1 MLMWEEAAIK
11 DDVIEYDIAFNII
24 YIMRTHV
31 VVAKL
36 RCPSLTKLDM
46 SALQSHHSDHCFQ
59 RMRLMTA
66 YGTEFFSMRDVNR
79 LRILQDVIDR
89 NLRPGLAAEMLGITP
104 RHCSRLLKRYRQSGA
119 LGMNNQSRGRTG
131 NRLLS
136 ASLTDQ
142 ALNIIRKRYADF
154 GPTLGRS
161 GLKVSRLCL
170 GCMSYGEPERLPQP
184 WSLDE
189 KASRPLI
196 RQALEAG
203 INFFDTANIY
213 SGGSSEEITGK
224 ALREMARRDEIVVA
238 TKTFFPWRNSPNT
251 GFLSRKAIFQSID
264 DSLMRLGMDYVDLFQ
279 IHRFD
284 YSTPVEETM
293 EALHDVVKAGKARY
307 IGASSMEAWR
317 FAKMQHTAER
327 NGWTRFITMQPQYNL
342 LYREEERE
350 MLPLCEDQGVGVIP
364 WSPMARGRLTRDW
377 SVTSRRTQNDAFALK
392 MYENAA
398 LLDKPVIDVVASI
411 AEKHAVPRAHVAI
424 AWLLSKSVIT
434 APIIGATK
442 PEHLSTAISALD
454 FSLSDAEITE
464 LEARYLPHPVDGIIP
479 PLPDTPPSLTPPSAI
494 QNY

>member
-1 MLMWEEAAIK
+1 MK
-11 DDVIEYDIAFNII
+11 Y
-24 YIMRTHV
+24 
-31 VVAKL
+31 
-36 RCPSLTKLDM
+36 
-46 SALQSHHSDHCFQ
+46 
-59 RMRLMTA
+59 
-66 YGTEFFSMRDVNR
+66 VN
-79 LRILQDVIDR
+79 
-89 NLRPGLAAEMLGITP
+89 
-104 RHCSRLLKRYRQSGA
+104 
-119 LGMNNQSRGRTG
+119 
-131 NRLLS
+131 
-136 ASLTDQ
+136 
-142 ALNIIRKRYADF
+142 
-154 GPTLGRS
+154 LGRS

-213 SGGSSEEITGK
+213 SGGSSEEI
-224 ALREMARRDEIVVA
+224 
-238 TKTFFPWRNSPNT
+238 
-251 GFLSRKAIFQSID
+251 
-264 DSLMRLGMDYVDLFQ
+264 
-279 IHRFD
+279 
-284 YSTPVEETM
+284 
-293 EALHDVVKAGKARY
+293 
-307 IGASSMEAWR
+307 
-317 FAKMQHTAER
+317 
-327 NGWTRFITMQPQYNL
+327 
-342 LYREEERE
+342 EERE

>member
-1 MLMWEEAAIK
+1 MK
-11 DDVIEYDIAFNII
+11 Y
-24 YIMRTHV
+24 
-31 VVAKL
+31 
-36 RCPSLTKLDM
+36 
-46 SALQSHHSDHCFQ
+46 
-59 RMRLMTA
+59 
-66 YGTEFFSMRDVNR
+66 VN
-79 LRILQDVIDR
+79 
-89 NLRPGLAAEMLGITP
+89 
-104 RHCSRLLKRYRQSGA
+104 
-119 LGMNNQSRGRTG
+119 
-131 NRLLS
+131 
-136 ASLTDQ
+136 
-142 ALNIIRKRYADF
+142 
-154 GPTLGRS
+154 LGRS

-213 SGGSSEEITGK
+213 SGGSSEEI
-224 ALREMARRDEIVVA
+224 
-238 TKTFFPWRNSPNT
+238 
-251 GFLSRKAIFQSID
+251 
-264 DSLMRLGMDYVDLFQ
+264 
-279 IHRFD
+279 
-284 YSTPVEETM
+284 
-293 EALHDVVKAGKARY
+293 
-307 IGASSMEAWR
+307 
-317 FAKMQHTAER
+317 
-327 NGWTRFITMQPQYNL
+327 
-342 LYREEERE
+342 
-350 MLPLCEDQGVGVIP
+350 QGVGVIP

>member
-1 MLMWEEAAIK
+1 MK
-11 DDVIEYDIAFNII
+11 Y
-24 YIMRTHV
+24 
-31 VVAKL
+31 
-36 RCPSLTKLDM
+36 
-46 SALQSHHSDHCFQ
+46 
-59 RMRLMTA
+59 
-66 YGTEFFSMRDVNR
+66 VN
-79 LRILQDVIDR
+79 
-89 NLRPGLAAEMLGITP
+89 
-104 RHCSRLLKRYRQSGA
+104 
-119 LGMNNQSRGRTG
+119 
-131 NRLLS
+131 
-136 ASLTDQ
+136 
-142 ALNIIRKRYADF
+142 
-154 GPTLGRS
+154 LGRS

-213 SGGSSEEITGK
+213 SGGSSEE
-224 ALREMARRDEIVVA
+224 
-238 TKTFFPWRNSPNT
+238 
-251 GFLSRKAIFQSID
+251 
-264 DSLMRLGMDYVDLFQ
+264 
-279 IHRFD
+279 
-284 YSTPVEETM
+284 
-293 EALHDVVKAGKARY
+293 
-307 IGASSMEAWR
+307 
-317 FAKMQHTAER
+317 
-327 NGWTRFITMQPQYNL
+327 WTRFITMQPQYNL

-398 LLDKPVIDVVASI
+398 LLDKPVIDVVVSI

>member
-1 MLMWEEAAIK
+1 MK
-11 DDVIEYDIAFNII
+11 Y
-24 YIMRTHV
+24 
-31 VVAKL
+31 
-36 RCPSLTKLDM
+36 
-46 SALQSHHSDHCFQ
+46 
-59 RMRLMTA
+59 
-66 YGTEFFSMRDVNR
+66 VN
-79 LRILQDVIDR
+79 
-89 NLRPGLAAEMLGITP
+89 
-104 RHCSRLLKRYRQSGA
+104 
-119 LGMNNQSRGRTG
+119 
-131 NRLLS
+131 
-136 ASLTDQ
+136 
-142 ALNIIRKRYADF
+142 
-154 GPTLGRS
+154 LGRS

-213 SGGSSEEITGK
+213 SGGSSEEI
-224 ALREMARRDEIVVA
+224 
-238 TKTFFPWRNSPNT
+238 
-251 GFLSRKAIFQSID
+251 
-264 DSLMRLGMDYVDLFQ
+264 
-279 IHRFD
+279 
-284 YSTPVEETM
+284 
-293 EALHDVVKAGKARY
+293 

-411 AEKHAVPRAHVAI
+411 AEKHSVPRAHVAI

>member
-1 MLMWEEAAIK
+1 MK
-11 DDVIEYDIAFNII
+11 Y
-24 YIMRTHV
+24 
-31 VVAKL
+31 
-36 RCPSLTKLDM
+36 
-46 SALQSHHSDHCFQ
+46 
-59 RMRLMTA
+59 
-66 YGTEFFSMRDVNR
+66 VN
-79 LRILQDVIDR
+79 
-89 NLRPGLAAEMLGITP
+89 
-104 RHCSRLLKRYRQSGA
+104 
-119 LGMNNQSRGRTG
+119 
-131 NRLLS
+131 
-136 ASLTDQ
+136 
-142 ALNIIRKRYADF
+142 
-154 GPTLGRS
+154 LGRS

-189 KASRPLI
+189 KTSRPLI

-284 YSTPVEETM
+284 HSTPVEETM
-293 EALHDVVKAGKARY
+293 EALHDLVKSGKVRY

-398 LLDKPVIDVVASI
+398 LLDKPVIDVVARI
-411 AEKHAVPRAHVAI
+411 AEKHDVPRAHVAI
-424 AWLLSKSVIT
+424 AWLLSKTVIT

-464 LEARYLPHPVDGIIP
+464 LEALYLPHPVDGIIP

-494 QNY
+494 QNR

>member
-1 MLMWEEAAIK
+1 
-11 DDVIEYDIAFNII
+11 
-24 YIMRTHV
+24 
-31 VVAKL
+31 
-36 RCPSLTKLDM
+36 
-46 SALQSHHSDHCFQ
+46 
-59 RMRLMTA
+59 MTA
-66 YGTEFFSMRDVNR
+66 YNR
-79 LRILQDVIDR
+79 RF
-89 NLRPGLAAEMLGITP
+89 GKAP
-104 RHCSRLLKRYRQSGA
+104 RHDFDVHRPLETDDDLTAFFTWREPRRVSK
-119 LGMNNQSRGRTG
+119 
-131 NRLLS
+131 
-136 ASLTDQ
+136 SLTVQYDKVLYLIEDNELSRR
-142 ALNIIRKRYADF
+142 AIGKYIEVWHYPDGRKELRLNGVVLPYSTYD
-154 GPTLGRS
+154 
-161 GLKVSRLCL
+161 RL
-170 GCMSYGEPERLPQP
+170 Q
-184 WSLDE
+184 
-189 KASRPLI
+189 K
-196 RQALEAG
+196 
-203 INFFDTANIY
+203 
-213 SGGSSEEITGK
+213 
-224 ALREMARRDEIVVA
+224 REMARRDEIVVA

-411 AEKHAVPRAHVAI
+411 AEKHSVPRAHVAI

-464 LEARYLPHPVDGIIP
+464 LEVRYLPHPVDGIIP

>member
-1 MLMWEEAAIK
+1 MYLRPVISSDLNDLFKIYGDPATNTFNPAGPYPNIDHAKMVMNRWLDHWQTHSFGNWAISPLTNPEKIIGFGGLGIRNYDDIVINNLGYRLSTEAWGKGLATEFAIYAIK
-11 DDVIEYDIAFNII
+11 FGFDVI
-24 YIMRTHV
+24 
-31 VVAKL
+31 KL
-36 RCPSLTKLDM
+36 TEI
-46 SALQSHHSDHCFQ
+46 SA
-59 RMRLMTA
+59 
-66 YGTEFFSMRDVNR
+66 V
-79 LRILQDVIDR
+79 
-89 NLRPGLAAEMLGITP
+89 
-104 RHCSRLLKRYRQSGA
+104 
-119 LGMNNQSRGRTG
+119 
-131 NRLLS
+131 
-136 ASLTDQ
+136 
-142 ALNIIRKRYADF
+142 
-154 GPTLGRS
+154 
-161 GLKVSRLCL
+161 
-170 GCMSYGEPERLPQP
+170 RLPQP